1 MAKKKKE
8 AEAPAGAPAWMATY
22 SDLVTLLMC
31 FFVLLFAF
39 SNIDAKKFQEVM
51 NSFQG
56 GSGPMAG
63 GTSITEDDANMDG
76 KPEMMENEPSEST
89 YRAVMVKV
97 QESEDGKDNPEG
109 DNDEP
114 KEKITVMATN
124 GESKDPTD
132 FEWQSSNPDAVEV
145 DEEGNITIKDPSQ
158 SATIFAKDK
167 DTGVV
172 GAAFVN
178 SDFENPTVP
187 DISNP
192 SDWAR
197 DELQRALNRGL
208 IPDSLKTLD
217 MQAEIN
223 RKEFAQVSLGI
234 YEAMANEV
242 VAKADENPFID
253 TDDEDVLKAYS
264 IGITKGVDFDIFDPY
279 SPLNR
284 EQAATMLT
292 RAYKKAYFKDW
303 KLEND
308 TDPKYK
314 LDYSKVELFRDDK
327 DISDWAK
334 PSVYFMVKNG
344 IIDGVGGN
352 LFAPKSYASEDN
364 AMAYATM
371 TREQAIVI
379 GIRMV
384 EKLGEQ

>member
-56 GSGPMAG
+56 GSGPMSG

-97 QESEDGKDNPEG
+97 QESVDGKDNPEG
-109 DNDEP
+109 DNNEP
-114 KEKITVMATN
+114 KEKISVMATN
-124 GESKDPTD
+124 GESNDPSD
-132 FEWQSSNPDAVEV
+132 FEWMSSNPTAVEV
-145 DEEGNITIKDPSQ
+145 DEEGNITIIDPSQ

-178 SDFENPTVP
+178 SEIKNPEVP
-187 DISNP
+187 DISNA
-192 SDWAR
+192 SSWAK

-223 RKEFAQVSLGI
+223 RKEFAQVALGV
-234 YEAMANEV
+234 YEAMANDV
-242 VAKADENPFID
+242 VPKVEENPFID
-253 TDDEDVLKAYS
+253 TDDQDVLKAYS
-264 IGITKGVDFDIFDPY
+264 IGVTNGVDFDIFEPY

-292 RAYKKAYFKDW
+292 RAYKKAHFKDW
-303 KLEND
+303 TLETD
-308 TDPKYK
+308 TDDKFK
-314 LDYSKVELFRDDK
+314 LDYSKAQLFKDDK
-327 DISDWAK
+327 DISTWAK

-344 IIDGVGGN
+344 IIEGVGGN
-352 LFAPKSYASEDN
+352 LFAPKSYASQDN

-371 TREQAIVI
+371 TREQAVVI

-384 EKLGEQ
+384 ENLGE